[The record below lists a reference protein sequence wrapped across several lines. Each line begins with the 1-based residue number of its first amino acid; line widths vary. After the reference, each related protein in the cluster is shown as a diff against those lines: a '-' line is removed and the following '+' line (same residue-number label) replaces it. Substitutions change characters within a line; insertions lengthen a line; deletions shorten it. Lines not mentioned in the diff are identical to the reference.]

1 MKKLFLS
8 FIIIIF
14 ASGLIFTQSI
24 TITNPNGG
32 EKWDLGSTHIIT
44 WKSNGVTGNVGV
56 KLFQNGKSLGYIAQN
71 VPVGSGSGSFKW
83 TISDIIGA
91 GPISVGLN
99 YQIQVKK
106 SGVTG
111 NISRGFFSITKT
123 VQKASINITNP
134 HGGERW
140 EKGSTY
146 NIQWTTKGMSGNIG
160 IKLFQN
166 GKSLGYIA
174 RNVSVVSGVYRW
186 TISNI
191 IGVGQISTGTNYKI
205 QLKQNGVA
213 GDLSNGVFS
222 IIPPKGNIVPPSFP
236 ASITVNNPKQGETW
250 YVGNIGNITWDFL
263 GNIGTNV
270 KIGLYQGST
279 KIIDIIPSVFA
290 SNKVFNWKIPSHVNA
305 GNYQVKISSMDDKIS
320 SVSSVFSINK
330 LTTIPN
336 QPPFKGIQLEKSF
349 QSPTRITIDPRPA
362 YSIAGKN
369 IIFYSPRAGYIW
381 KPLSNYEITFEV
393 FKDKWPFY
401 EFYVDVLLESAD
413 VNGSFTPIFLK
424 KNIHAYSKDSKNSYI
439 YSFRWKFRGD
449 YNIPSGK
456 YRIKVKSRSGIRNH
470 EAKSGI
476 FTINNK
482 NSGNTAFLGADQPD
496 LLIEDV
502 FYDQRSKSIQ
512 VRVRNQGFSPFK
524 GDLKIKYFLNSTTS
538 SSYNSSHCNNLNESG
553 QKVFKII
560 SLGKY
565 QTEAFKIYRYDC
577 FDKRST
583 NFIPQSGIVSYTVR
597 INFGE
602 REKIAKSGILC
613 KTKKSDIIIDG
624 NFIMYKN
631 VRDAIAI
638 ERFKKYTLSGKFK
651 YPGFSFVTNIGVKV
665 WNWGCTTRTFD
676 IKLFMDGPY
685 LNRNKS
691 AITLGK
697 LTLKPGEEKYFKSD
711 MISFSIPRD
720 STFRK
725 ILLVADPQEAN
736 NQGYP
741 NSYKNNFILAFF
753 RFYGDDNTV
762 RGR

>member
-1 MKKLFLS
+1 MRKLFFS
-8 FIIIIF
+8 FVIIIF
-14 ASGLIFTQSI
+14 ISGLIFTQSI

-32 EKWDLGSTHIIT
+32 ERWNLGSTHIIT

-83 TISDIIGA
+83 TISNIIGA
-91 GPISVGLN
+91 GPITLGSN

-106 SGVTG
+106 SGVAG
-111 NISRGFFSITKT
+111 NISRGFFSIIKII
-123 VQKASINITNP
+123 QKASINIANP
-134 HGGERW
+134 HGGESW
-140 EKGSTY
+140 EKGSTH
-146 NIQWTTKGMSGNIG
+146 NIQWTAKGMTGKVG
-160 IKLFQN
+160 IKLFQD
-166 GKSLGYIA
+166 GKGLGYIA
-174 RNVSVVSGVYRW
+174 RDVSVASGVYRW

-191 IGVGQISTGTNYKI
+191 IGVGPISEGTKYQI
-205 QLKQNGVA
+205 QVKQNGVA
-213 GDLSNGVFS
+213 GNLSNGIFS
-222 IIPPKGNIVPPSFP
+222 IITPKVNIIPPTFP

-250 YVGNIGNITWDFL
+250 YAGNIGNITWDFL
-263 GNIGTNV
+263 GDIGSNV
-270 KIGLYQGST
+270 KIGLFQGSR
-279 KIIDIIPSVFA
+279 KIIDIIPSVLA
-290 SNKVFNWKIPSHVNA
+290 NNKVFNWKIPSHINA

-320 SVSSVFSINK
+320 SASSVFSINK

-349 QSPTRITIDPRPA
+349 RSPTRITIDPRPA

-381 KPLSNYEITFEV
+381 KPLSDYEITFEV

-401 EFYVDVLLESAD
+401 EFYVDVFLESAD
-413 VNGSFTPIFLK
+413 ANGSFNPIFLK
-424 KNIHAYSKDSKNSYI
+424 KNIHAYSKDLKNSYI

-456 YRIKVKSRSGIRNH
+456 YRIKVKSKSGIRHH
-470 EAKSGI
+470 EAKSDI

-496 LLIEDV
+496 LIIEDV

-524 GDLKIKYFLNSTTS
+524 GDIELSYNLNSTTLS
-538 SSYNSSHCNNLNESG
+538 GDNSSRCSNLSTSG
-553 QKVFKII
+553 KKTFNVTSFGKFQTKVFTI
-560 SLGKY
+560 L
-565 QTEAFKIYRYDC
+565 RYDC

-583 NFIPQSGIVSYTVR
+583 SFIPQSGTISYNVR
-597 INFGE
+597 IYFGANE
-602 REKIAKSGILC
+602 ESTKLGILC
-613 KTKKSDIIIDG
+613 KTKKSDIVID
-624 NFIMYKN
+624 NYFVMYKN

-651 YPGFSFVTNIGVKV
+651 YPGFSFVTNIGFKV
-665 WNWGCTTRTFD
+665 RNWGCTARTFD

-697 LTLKPGEEKYFKSD
+697 LTLKPGEEKYYKSAL
-711 MISFSIPRD
+711 ISFSIPRD

-741 NSYKNNFILAFF
+741 DSYKNNFILAFF